1 MINRGLLFFLA
12 VWPKLRVRIVAI
24 LVFMQSFRFHPAVTR
39 WFDQTFGSPSEPQAR
54 GWPAIQSG
62 RHVLISAPTGSG
74 KTLAAFLA
82 SLDMLFREGVK
93 AELPDE
99 TQVVY
104 VSPLKALSNDIRKN
118 LQEPL
123 AGIRAL
129 LHETEGREI
138 DVRAEVRTGD
148 TSAAQRQALIKKP
161 PHILVTTPESLY
173 LLLTSESGRRML
185 SRVRTLIVDEIHAVV
200 DDRRG
205 AHLALSMERLAALTK
220 QPLQR
225 IGLSATQKPIEDVGR
240 FLVGTGAVDK
250 AGNPVC
256 EIIDVG
262 HRRDLDLAIELP
274 KSALKAVMSNEVWE
288 EVYHRLAE
296 LIQAHRTT
304 LVFVNTRRMAERVTQ
319 HLSELLGTDAV
330 TSHHGSLSAKLR
342 LDAEDRL
349 KRGDLR
355 ALVATA
361 SLELGIDIGSI
372 DLVCQ
377 LGATRSIA
385 TLLQRVGRAEHKRGG
400 LPKGRIFPL
409 SRDELVECAALLRC
423 VRRGQLD
430 RLLIP
435 KKPLDVLAQQ
445 IVAATSGE
453 DWDEAKFFELVCS
466 AWPYRNLTREDFDK
480 VIKMLAE
487 GFSTKRGRRAA
498 LIHHDA
504 INHRL
509 RGRRGARLVALTS
522 GGAIPDNA
530 DYRVIV
536 EPSETFVGT
545 VNEDFAVE
553 SLAGDIFQLG
563 NASWRILRIN
573 SGVVRVED
581 AKGQPP
587 GIPFWLGEAPA
598 RTAELSQAVSD
609 LRIEIE
615 TQLTDGQNPGEWLGQ
630 EMHLP
635 AEAAEQVGDYFADT
649 YRSLGAI
656 PSQQTLVMERFFD
669 ESGGMQLVLHSPFGN
684 RINRAWGLALRKR
697 FCRSFNFELQ
707 AAATD
712 DAIVISLG
720 TQHSFPLEEVF
731 RYLNSKTVR
740 DLLVQALLDAPM
752 FTIRWRWNAT
762 RSLAVPRFRGG
773 SKIAAP
779 LQRMESENLLAA
791 VFPDQL
797 ACLEH
802 IVGDREIPDHPLVEQ
817 TIEDCLTEAMDI
829 DGLEEVLR
837 KVDNGEIRCIA
848 RDLPEPSPLAAEI
861 LNARPYAFLDNAPLE
876 ERRTQAV
883 YTRRASERN
892 GNDGLGALD
901 AAAIDKVQNEAWPE
915 ATNADELHD
924 ALMLIG
930 LLTEEET
937 AVSIHHE
944 GNGAAAEHLVKE
956 LVASNRA
963 TQFRFGEKTFWAA
976 AERLSMLQ
984 TIYPQARLEPEL
996 IVPELVRGQTFER
1009 ADAIRELLR
1018 GQMEVAG
1025 PVTAGEL
1032 ADKLELSRSEID
1044 AALLAL
1050 EAEGFVLR
1058 GKFHPDA
1065 IEQEWCDRRLLA
1077 RIHRLTID
1085 RLRAEIQPVSP
1096 QDFYRFL
1103 LAWQRVDREHRAEGP
1118 EGLQSVLEQLD
1129 GCDLPLAAWESAVL
1143 AARVTEYDPEWLD
1156 RLCVSGRVGWG
1167 RLSSPQNPR
1176 ARAFAPFRTSP
1187 IALYQRENLDDWL
1200 QLAQANS
1207 GVELSAEAQTV
1218 FDALRSGGALF
1229 FTEIVRRASL
1239 LPSQVEEALSQ
1250 LAALGFVTSDSFDGV
1265 RALLVPSDKRPTFG
1279 RNEGKRRRKTNLASI
1294 EFAGRWSL
1302 LRTQLGSD
1310 SQPSQNG
1317 VLPDSRDAAMEK
1329 LARVLLR
1336 RYGVVFRR
1344 LLDRENFVVTWY
1356 ELGRIY
1362 RRWEAR
1368 GQIRGGYF
1376 VGGISGEQFALP
1388 EAIGLLRS
1396 IRKALSNGELI
1407 TLSAADPLN
1416 LQGILTPGPRIAAL
1430 TPNRILFHN
1439 GLPLAALEAGE
1450 IRKLSDDSFA
1460 ETQIETALKVGKLRP
1475 SLRPYYK

>member
-1 MINRGLLFFLA
+1 
-12 VWPKLRVRIVAI
+12 
-24 LVFMQSFRFHPAVTR
+24 MQSFRFHPAVAR
-39 WFDQTFGSPSEPQAR
+39 WFEQTFESPTEPQRR

-74 KTLAAFLA
+74 KTLAAFLG
-82 SLDMLFREGVK
+82 SLDVLFREG
-93 AELPDE
+93 ARTDLPDE
-99 TQVVY
+99 TRVVY

-123 AGIRAL
+123 SGIRAL
-129 LHETEGREI
+129 LRETEDHDI

-148 TSAAQRQALIKKP
+148 TTAAQRQALIKKP

-173 LLLTSESGRRML
+173 LLLTSESGRNML
-185 SRVRTLIVDEIHAVV
+185 RTVRTLIMDEIHAVV

-205 AHLALSMERLAALTK
+205 AHLALSAERLAALTK
-220 QPLQR
+220 SMSGGPLQR
-225 IGLSATQKPIEDVGR
+225 IGLSATQKPIEEVAR
-240 FLVGTGAVDK
+240 FLVGAHSVDE
-250 AGNPVC
+250 AGNPDC
-256 EIIDVG
+256 EIIDIG
-262 HRRDLDLAIELP
+262 HRRELDVAIELP
-274 KSALKAVMSNEVWE
+274 KSPLEAVMSNEVWE
-288 EVYHRLAE
+288 ETYHRLAE

-304 LVFVNTRRMAERVTQ
+304 LVFVNTRRMAERVTH
-319 HLSELLGTDAV
+319 HLSELLGSDAV

-349 KRGDLR
+349 KRGELK

-361 SLELGIDIGSI
+361 SLELGIDIGSV

-377 LGATRSIA
+377 LGTTRSIA
-385 TLLQRVGRAEHKRGG
+385 SLLQRVGRAEHKRGG

-423 VRRGQLD
+423 VHRGELD
-430 RLLIP
+430 RLSIP
-435 KKPLDVLAQQ
+435 EKPLDVLAQQ
-445 IVAATSGE
+445 IVAAASAE
-453 DWDEAKFFELVCS
+453 DWDENEFFELVRS
-466 AWPYRNLTREDFDK
+466 SWPYRNLTSEEFES
-480 VIKMLAE
+480 VVKMLAE
-487 GFSTKRGRRAA
+487 GFSTKRGRRSA
-498 LIHHDA
+498 LIHHDGV
-504 INHRL
+504 NHRL

-530 DYRVIV
+530 DYRVILD
-536 EPSETFVGT
+536 PSETFVGT

-598 RTAELSQAVSD
+598 RTSELSNAVSD
-609 LRIEIE
+609 FRMAIERR
-615 TQLTDGQNPGEWLGQ
+615 LADGQNPTQWLAQ
-630 EMHLP
+630 EMQLP
-635 AEAAEQVGDYFADT
+635 ADAAEQLGDYFSDA

-731 RYLNSKTVR
+731 RYLNSQTVR

-773 SKIAAP
+773 AKIAAP

-802 IVGDREIPDHPLVEQ
+802 IVGDREIPDHPLVKQ
-817 TIEDCLTEAMDI
+817 TIDDCLTEAMDI
-829 DGLEEVLR
+829 EGLEEVLR
-837 KVDNGEIRCIA
+837 KIEHGQIRFIA
-848 RDLPEPSPLAAEI
+848 RDLPEPSPLASEI

-892 GNDGLGALD
+892 GSEGLGVLD
-901 AAAIDKVQNEAWPE
+901 AAAIGKVQKEAWPE

-924 ALMLIG
+924 AFMLLG
-930 LLTEEET
+930 VMTEEEV
-937 AVSIHHE
+937 AVSTHHD
-944 GNGAAAEHLVKE
+944 GNDGSAEHLLKE
-956 LVASNRA
+956 LVASDRA
-963 TQFRFGEKTFWAA
+963 TKVRFGEKTFWAA
-976 AERLSMLQ
+976 AEQLPMLQ
-984 TIYPQARLEPEL
+984 EIYPSARVEPEL
-996 IVPELVRGQTFER
+996 IVPDSVRRKTWERENAVREVVRGR
-1009 ADAIRELLR
+1009 
-1018 GQMEVAG
+1018 MEVCG
-1025 PVTAGEL
+1025 PITVGEL
-1032 ADKLELSRSEID
+1032 SDVLVLPRSDID

-1058 GKFHPDA
+1058 GKFRPHATDR
-1065 IEQEWCDRRLLA
+1065 EWCDRRLLA

-1103 LAWQRVDREHRAEGP
+1103 FAWQRADRGHRVEGF

-1129 GCDLPLAAWESAVL
+1129 GCELPLAAWESAVL
-1143 AARVTEYDPEWLD
+1143 AARVADYDPEWLD
-1156 RLCVSGRVGWG
+1156 RLCFSGRIGWA
-1167 RLSSPQNPR
+1167 RFSAPQNPNTR
-1176 ARAFAPFRTSP
+1176 ASAPLRTSP
-1187 IALYQRENLDDWL
+1187 VALYQRENLRHWL
-1200 QLAQANS
+1200 MLTQANS
-1207 GVELSAEAQTV
+1207 GMELSGASRTL
-1218 FDALRSGGALF
+1218 FDTLADGGALF
-1229 FTEIVRRASL
+1229 FSELVRRSGL

-1250 LAALGFVTSDSFDGV
+1250 LAAVGLVTSDSFDGL
-1265 RALLVPSDKRPTFG
+1265 RALLVPSNKRPTFG
-1279 RNEGKRRRKTNLASI
+1279 RNAGKRRRKANLASI

-1302 LRTQLGSD
+1302 LRTDAAS
-1310 SQPSQNG
+1310 SPSGNG
-1317 VLPDSRDAAMEK
+1317 AESSVRDAAIEQF
-1329 LARVLLR
+1329 ARVLLH

-1344 LLDRENFVVTWY
+1344 LLERESFPATWY
-1356 ELGRIY
+1356 QLGRIY

-1368 GQIRGGYF
+1368 GEIRGGYF
-1376 VGGISGEQFALP
+1376 VGGTSGEQFALP

-1396 IRKALSNGELI
+1396 IRKASPNGELI
-1407 TLSAADPLN
+1407 TLSGADPLN

-1430 TPNRILFHN
+1430 TANRVLFLD
-1439 GLPLAALEAGE
+1439 GLPIAALEAGE
-1450 IRKLSDDSFA
+1450 IHKFAGTPVSDL
-1460 ETQIETALKVGKLRP
+1460 QVETALKVGKLRP